1 MPDPIDFYFDFSSP
15 YGYLTSR
22 QIDGIAAKHGRAVAW
37 RPHLIGAVFPTTGS
51 KPLLDIPMKGEYA
64 RIDLL
69 RTARQMG
76 VPFQLPGQFPFLSV
90 AAARAFYWL
99 SDSDPAMAH
108 DLADALYNA
117 AFGEG
122 RDITVIDTIVAV
134 AAGLGVDGDAL
145 RAALGDA
152 AVKDRVKR
160 EVAAAIDRGAFGSPY
175 IVVDGEPFWGHDK
188 LDDIDRWLE
197 TGGW

>member
-15 YGYLTSR
+15 YGYLASR
-22 QIDGIAAKHGRAVAW
+22 RIEAIAAKHGRSVTW

-64 RIDLL
+64 RLDLP
-69 RTARQMG
+69 RTARG
-76 VPFQLPGQFPFLSV
+76 LGIPFRLPKQFPFLSV

-99 SDSDPAMAH
+99 TDRDPAKAKE
-108 DLADALYNA
+108 LARALYDR

-122 RDITVIDTIVAV
+122 EEISSAEAVIDI
-134 AAGLGVDGDAL
+134 AANVGVDAKAL
-145 RAALGDA
+145 RAALTDP
-152 AVKDRVKR
+152 AVKDRLKQ
-160 EVAAAIDRGAFGSPY
+160 EVAAAIERGVFGSPY
-175 IVVDGEPFWGHDK
+175 IIVDGEPFWGHDK
-188 LDDIDRWLE
+188 LEEIDRWLE